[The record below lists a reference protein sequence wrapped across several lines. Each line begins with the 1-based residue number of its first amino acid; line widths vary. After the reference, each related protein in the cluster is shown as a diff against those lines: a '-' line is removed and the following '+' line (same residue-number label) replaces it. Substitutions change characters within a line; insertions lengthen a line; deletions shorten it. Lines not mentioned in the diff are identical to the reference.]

1 MSMVRRLALTAPDHL
16 VEEIS
21 RLRQERDNLKDA
33 LSIKL
38 SEHVRSIGVGAQD
51 ILVVKKPG
59 SMSRELAVEVIET
72 LTERL
77 RSKYGWDGVIVLQDS
92 IALDLL
98 KDPEA
103 AALYAILKRRFGDAQ
118 P

>member
-1 MSMVRRLALTAPDHL
+1 MSMVRRLALSAPDHL

-38 SEHVRSIGVGAQD
+38 SEHVRSMGIGAQE
-51 ILVVKKPG
+51 ILIVKKPG

-72 LTERL
+72 LTDRL
-77 RSKYGWDGVIVLQDS
+77 RSKYGWEGVIVLHDS
-92 IALDLL
+92 IALDFL
-98 KDPEA
+98 KDAEA
-103 AALYAILKRRFGDAQ
+103 TALYSILKKRFGDA
-118 P
+118 

>member
-1 MSMVRRLALTAPDHL
+1 MSMVRRLSLSAPDQL

-33 LSIKL
+33 LSMKL
-38 SEHVRSIGVGAQD
+38 AEHIRSMDLGAQC
-51 ILVVKKPG
+51 ILIVKKPG

-72 LTERL
+72 LTDRL
-77 RSKYGWDGVIVLQDS
+77 RSKYGWEGVIVLQDA

-103 AALYAILKRRFGDAQ
+103 TALYSILKKRFGDA
-118 P
+118 